1 MDVCWYNNYM
11 GSKIQKYGTPAIAL
25 VLFNSRYLFGNDL

>member
-11 GSKIQKYGTPAIAL
+11 GSKTQALETPTIAL
-25 VLFNSRYLFGNDL
+25 VLFNSRYLFGNSL